1 MNPESSRKIKLLKI
15 WEILRQETDENH
27 KMGTPT
33 LIARL
38 KKEGIEVDRK
48 ILYKDIELLNM
59 NGYEI
64 LCDRS
69 KSNEYYVID
78 RSFDIPEIR
87 ILMDAVQAAAF
98 VTEKKTKVLVDK
110 IAELAGSKRA
120 EVLKSNIAEFNTVK
134 SNNESIYYSID
145 TITQAKDE
153 NKKIGFYYFDYDI
166 NREKLYRKLSGTDK
180 DRWYI
185 VNPVAT
191 VFDNDQYYL
200 ICYDDK
206 HKGLA
211 NYRIDRMERVEML
224 DEAIT
229 RNSEIEAIDISK
241 HKRQLFG
248 MYGGEIKKVTFI
260 ADKSLI
266 DVIFDKFGS
275 QAKIVEAENGV
286 LKCTVEVQVGPM
298 FIAWLCS
305 FGTKIKAVSPPTVV
319 KRVKEHL
326 EDTLSQY

>member
-1 MNPESSRKIKLLKI
+1 
-15 WEILRQETDENH
+15 
-27 KMGTPT
+27 
-33 LIARL
+33 
-38 KKEGIEVDRK
+38 
-48 ILYKDIELLNM
+48 
-59 NGYEI
+59 
-64 LCDRS
+64 
-69 KSNEYYVID
+69 
-78 RSFDIPEIR
+78 
-87 ILMDAVQAAAF
+87 
-98 VTEKKTKVLVDK
+98 
-110 IAELAGSKRA
+110 
-120 EVLKSNIAEFNTVK
+120 
-134 SNNESIYYSID
+134 
-145 TITQAKDE
+145 
-153 NKKIGFYYFDYDI
+153 
-166 NREKLYRKLSGTDK
+166 
-180 DRWYI
+180 
-185 VNPVAT
+185 
-191 VFDNDQYYL
+191 
-200 ICYDDK
+200 
-206 HKGLA
+206 
-211 NYRIDRMERVEML
+211 ML

-229 RNSEIEAIDISK
+229 KNSEIEAIDISK

>member
-27 KMGTPT
+27 KMGTVE
-33 LIARL
+33 LIAKL

-69 KSNEYYVID
+69 RSNEYYVID

-87 ILMDAVQAAAF
+87 ILMDAVQAASF

-120 EVLKSNIAEFNTVK
+120 EVLKENIAEFNTVK
-134 SNNESIYYSID
+134 SLNESIYYSID
-145 TITQAKDE
+145 TIIQAKDE
-153 NKKIGFYYFDYDI
+153 GNKIGFYYFDYDI
-166 NREKLYRKLSGTDK
+166 KREKLFRTDK
-180 DRWYI
+180 ATNSARWYV

-211 NYRIDRMERVEML
+211 NYRIDRMDKVTML
-224 DEAIT
+224 EEKIT
-229 RNSEIEAIDISK
+229 PNREIESIDISK

-248 MYGGEIKKVTFI
+248 MYGGEVKRVTFV
-260 ADKSLI
+260 ADKSLM

-275 QAKIVEAENGV
+275 QVKIVETQNGEFS
-286 LKCTVEVQVGPM
+286 CTVEVQVGPM

-305 FGTKIKAVSPPTVV
+305 FGTKIKVTSPPTVV

-326 EDTLSQY
+326 EETLSQY